1 MSFVPCLSCQ
11 NSSTA
16 SSFVAAFLYCSIL
29 LLKRLL
35 IRAVA
40 HCWRCSTGFRPLW
53 KEFCPIWRS
62 RHVRGNMATL
72 TLMITVSSEKA
83 GDCRLYGLTT
93 VDVLLG
99 DHARHWDRVA
109 DSDNQN
115 RVDRSPNKWQSHMRN
130 LVVKHTAGHLY
141 HTRDCFVQQVGT
153 AVSGLSN

>member
-1 MSFVPCLSCQ
+1 
-11 NSSTA
+11 
-16 SSFVAAFLYCSIL
+16 
-29 LLKRLL
+29 
-35 IRAVA
+35 
-40 HCWRCSTGFRPLW
+40 
-53 KEFCPIWRS
+53 
-62 RHVRGNMATL
+62 
-72 TLMITVSSEKA
+72 MITVSSEKA

-115 RVDRSPNKWQSHMRN
+115 PVDRSPNKWQSHMRN